1 MWDRGG
7 LELGRGELESSKK
20 KGKGWKKIGG
30 FKL

>member
-20 KGKGWKKIGG
+20 GKGWKKIGG